1 MYVVCFTKQLL
12 RCAVFNSVGKR
23 TRPVIRTLSHRE
35 LRNLPLNRARATPI
49 YRPWRWHR
57 DFHTTNSAMIER
69 IMTADEMFSR
79 KSLQNYLRTVETE
92 YNECLRAVNSAHLQA
107 DDEEVRAKRT
117 RVTALNPL
125 VQRIKELE
133 AKQRDLEETESL
145 LKGRN
150 GPSGILVGKCQLK

>member
-1 MYVVCFTKQLL
+1 
-12 RCAVFNSVGKR
+12 
-23 TRPVIRTLSHRE
+23 
-35 LRNLPLNRARATPI
+35 
-49 YRPWRWHR
+49 
-57 DFHTTNSAMIER
+57 MIER

-117 RVTALNPL
+117 RVTALDPL
-125 VQRIKELE
+125 VQKIKELE